1 MFVRMDFLK
10 KKAKYFEE
18 EAREAYEKNRFTLV
32 LFFVEQ
38 SIQLYLKYLIYKR
51 IGDYP
56 KTYNLKVLFENLN
69 RLIDISEFITENEE
83 IIDLLTTS
91 YIESR
96 YTMME
101 YGKKSVELSLRFL
114 DKFKEKFKNEID

>member
-1 MFVRMDFLK
+1 
-10 KKAKYFEE
+10 
-18 EAREAYEKNRFTLV
+18 

-38 SIQLYLKYLIYKR
+38 SLQLYLKYLIYKR

-56 KTYNLKVLFENLN
+56 KTYNLKILFDNLN
-69 RLIDISEFITENEE
+69 RLINKSEFISENEE

-101 YGKKSVELSLRFL
+101 YSKKSAEISLKFL
-114 DKFKEKFKNEID
+114 DKFKEKFNNEIN

>member
-1 MFVRMDFLK
+1 MDFLK

-18 EAREAYEKNRFTLV
+18 EAREAYEKSRFTLV

-38 SIQLYLKYLIYKR
+38 SLQLYLKYLIYKR

-56 KTYNLKVLFENLN
+56 KTYNLKILFDNLN
-69 RLIDISEFITENEE
+69 RLINKSEFISENEE

-101 YGKKSVELSLRFL
+101 YSKKSAEISLKFL
-114 DKFKEKFKNEID
+114 DKFKEKFNNEIN